1 MVDTVKTADVASLP
15 LAPKNPL
22 PYSEKVKAVRSL
34 NTGME
39 KLRDAGGPV
48 TRLRLGPK
56 WLMPPIVA
64 TTSPRGGRDVLG
76 RKDAFIDKTLAF
88 HEDMRRLYGR
98 NLFNMAHDDWLPV
111 RRSIQPVFTK
121 QHVRQ
126 FGGHM
131 AQAAESVTATWSEGA
146 VLDLDTECRKLTLRA
161 LGRSV
166 LGLDLAERAEA
177 LGEPM
182 RIPLEYVS
190 DRGVRPVRAPWWLP
204 TPARH
209 RARASQAAVHRL
221 AADILRGC
229 RADPTLDAP
238 LVHALIAATDPATGR
253 SLSDEEICDEL
264 IVFLIAG
271 HDTTATTL
279 TYALWALGR
288 HLDIQD
294 RVADEV
300 AELGERAL
308 TSDDLPRLPYT
319 IQVLDESLRLCPPA
333 PALHRMAVQD
343 VEVDGCRVE
352 AGTMV
357 IVGIYALHR
366 DPTLWDDPL
375 EFDPE
380 RFSPENS
387 KGRDRWQYVPFGA
400 GPRSCIGDH
409 FAMLEAILALA
420 TIMQHVEVRSLD
432 DGFPMA
438 VPFTMVAGGPI
449 RARIKRR
456 DSENEA
462 GGQPRLT

>member
-1 MVDTVKTADVASLP
+1 MVNTVKAADVASLP
-15 LAPKNPL
+15 PPPKNPL
-22 PYSEKVKAVRSL
+22 PYLEKVKAIRSL
-34 NTGME
+34 NAGIE

-56 WLMPPIVA
+56 WLMPPIVV
-64 TTSPRGGRDVLG
+64 TTSPQGGRDVLG
-76 RKDAFIDKTLAF
+76 RKDAFVDKTLPF
-88 HEDMRRLYGR
+88 NEDMRRLYGR

-131 AQAAESVTATWSEGA
+131 AQAAETVTVTWSEGA
-146 VLDLDTECRKLTLRA
+146 VLDLDTESRKLTLRA

-182 RIPLEYVS
+182 RITLEYVS

-209 RARASQAAVHRL
+209 RARAAEAALQKL
-221 AADILRGC
+221 AADILGGC

-253 SLSDEEICDEL
+253 SLTDEEICDEL

-279 TYALWALGR
+279 TYALWALG
-288 HLDIQD
+288 HHPDFQD
-294 RVADEV
+294 RVAAEV
-300 AELGERAL
+300 AELGERRLAPE
-308 TSDDLPRLPYT
+308 DVPRLPYT
-319 IQVLDESLRLCPPA
+319 IQVLNESLRLYPPG

-343 VEVDGCRVE
+343 IEIDGYRVE

-366 DPTLWDDPL
+366 DPKLWDDPL

-409 FAMLEAILALA
+409 FAMLEATLALA

-432 DGFPMA
+432 DDFPMA

-456 DSENEA
+456 DSENDA
-462 GGQPRLT
+462 GGRRD

>member
-1 MVDTVKTADVASLP
+1 VVDTVKTAGVGSLP
-15 LAPKNPL
+15 LAPRNPL
-22 PYSEKVKAVRSL
+22 PYVEKVKAVRSL
-34 NTGME
+34 NTGLE
-39 KLRDAGGPV
+39 KLRDAGGSV

-56 WLMPPIVA
+56 WLMPPIVV
-64 TTSPRGGRDVLG
+64 TTSPQGGRDVLG
-76 RKDAFIDKTLAF
+76 RKDAFIDKTLPF
-88 HEDMRRLYGR
+88 NEDMRRLYGR

-126 FGGHM
+126 LGGHM
-131 AQAAESVTATWSEGA
+131 AQAAETVTATWREGA

-166 LGLDLAERAEA
+166 LGLNLDERAEA

-182 RIPLEYVS
+182 RITLEYVS

-209 RARASQAAVHRL
+209 RARASKAAMQRL
-221 AADILRGC
+221 AADILSRG
-229 RADPTLDAP
+229 RADPSLDAP

-253 SLSDEEICDEL
+253 SLTDEEICDEL

-279 TYALWALGR
+279 TYALWAMG
-288 HLDIQD
+288 HHPDIQN
-294 RVADEV
+294 RVAAEV
-300 AELGERAL
+300 DQLGERRPAP
-308 TSDDLPRLPYT
+308 DDVARLPYT
-319 IQVLDESLRLCPPA
+319 IQVLNESLRLCPPG

-343 VEVDGCRVE
+343 IEVDGYRVE
-352 AGTMV
+352 TGTMV
-357 IVGIYALHR
+357 IFGIYALHR
-366 DPTLWDDPL
+366 DPKLWDDPL
-375 EFDPE
+375 KFDPD
-380 RFSPENS
+380 RFSPDNS
-387 KGRDRWQYVPFGA
+387 KGRDRWQYVPFGG

-409 FAMLEAILALA
+409 FAMLEAALALA
-420 TIMQHVEVRSLD
+420 TIMQHVEVQSLD
-432 DGFPMA
+432 DDFPMA

-456 DSENEA
+456 DSEDEA
-462 GGQPRLT
+462 VGGRD

>member
-1 MVDTVKTADVASLP
+1 MVNTVKAADVASLP
-15 LAPKNPL
+15 RPPKNSL
-22 PYSEKVKAVRSL
+22 PYMERVKAVRSL
-34 NTGME
+34 NMGIE

-56 WLMPPIVA
+56 WLMPPIVV
-64 TTSPRGGRDVLG
+64 TTSPQGTRDVLG
-76 RKDAFIDKTLAF
+76 RRDAFVDKTLPF
-88 HEDMRRLYGR
+88 HEDMRRLFGR
-98 NLFNMAHDDWLPV
+98 NLFNMTHDDWLPV

-131 AQAAESVTATWSEGA
+131 AQAAETVSATWSTGA
-146 VLDLDTECRKLTLRA
+146 VLDLDAECRTLTLRA

-177 LGEPM
+177 LGAPM
-182 RIPLEYVS
+182 RITLEYVS
-190 DRGVRPVRAPWWLP
+190 DRGVRPIRAPWWLA

-209 RARASQAAVHRL
+209 RARGSKAALHKL
-221 AADILRGC
+221 AADILRSC

-238 LVHALIAATDPATGR
+238 LVHALIAATDPDTGR
-253 SLSDEEICDEL
+253 ALSDEQICDEL

-279 TYALWALGR
+279 TYALWAMG
-288 HLDIQD
+288 HHPEIQD
-294 RVADEV
+294 RIAAEV
-300 AELGERAL
+300 AQLGERAL
-308 TSDDLPRLPYT
+308 TPDDVPRLPYT
-319 IQVLDESLRLCPPA
+319 IQVLNESLRLCPPG
-333 PALHRMAVQD
+333 PALHRMALQD
-343 VEVDGCRVE
+343 IEIDGYRVE

-366 DPTLWDDPL
+366 DPRVWDDPL
-375 EFDPE
+375 KFDPE
-380 RFSPENS
+380 RFNPENS

-409 FAMLEAILALA
+409 FTMLEATLAMA
-420 TIMQHVEVRSLD
+420 TIMQQVEVRSLD
-432 DGFPMA
+432 DDFPMA

-456 DSENEA
+456 VSKDEA
-462 GGQPRLT
+462 GGRRD